1 MPQRLHAEM
10 EGIMKHTETIPRIEL
25 SKEGVYID
33 GQAVVLLSAS
43 LFYFRLPRAE
53 WRDRMRKVRDAG
65 YHAIDVYFPW
75 NFHEPKPGQWEF
87 EEDKDAGAF
96 LRMAAEE
103 GLYVIARPGPYI
115 CSEWDGGAL
124 PAYLF
129 TRSGMKLRDNDPQFL
144 AETAKWYG
152 RIMPIL
158 RRYEY
163 GREGTVICVQ
173 LDNELDFY
181 ACEDPKGY
189 MSALRDLARAEGIG
203 VPLIACAGQGDLFR
217 ASGYAEGIVPTCNF
231 YPDDVQPDFEEKVR
245 AYQQRLSKLGYPLLV
260 TETNRSHYLLRR
272 LLVSGA
278 KLLGPYLQVSGTDF
292 GFTNAANNWGDP
304 LAMLTTDYD
313 FGGMIS
319 PEGHLRPE
327 IHEGRMLGRLIST
340 YGTGL
345 ASGTPD
351 EATAQE
357 IRTSGIKPGVLA
369 GPHVIRFPQG
379 GIVFALANLTGEE
392 AEATVSFDTVS
403 LRRTLPFRI
412 GARECPFFPL
422 GVPMETWGYSGV
434 LEYANA
440 ELVWVTLDQTTSE
453 RYMIFQSDHH
463 TEVCFRFER
472 GSKAEVT
479 SNGAEVDMMNDGS
492 RLRFMHQ
499 DGSRIACLTYED
511 GRRLYVVVCTRDE
524 ALRLTGIGQGRLLL
538 EDRIVWPQPAAAPV
552 DIAWTALELSSDSPL
567 FDQSTVLG
575 RAPNH
580 LEYYGIYRGFGWY
593 EAVLAAPTGDGY
605 CGLMLEEASDI
616 VSVYVNGRYE
626 GTHVPAGGM
635 CYLPGNWTGQDPL
648 ALTVRAEIWGHTN
661 FDDNRLPSIRLQSTK
676 GIKGV
681 TGVRRIR
688 RLTDNWR
695 FKAAS
700 VDALLSEAEKGDLA
714 FAEGT
719 SDASWTVIGW
729 GAWMDTSVH
738 ARGWYR
744 KTIGISEDADAAILH
759 FRDLQCT
766 VKVYINGRE
775 HGVINPRNPF
785 LRLDT
790 GERSLTIACEVNR
803 HYASSAGEILLY
815 EGTRAEEWTLTGGEE
830 QAFWEHAMASMKEAS
845 AILLPYPLRS
855 GGTSW
860 LHAVVPDSNH
870 GRGWRVRVDG
880 KNLKLTVF
888 FNGRVTGRLWTPDST
903 ARPVF
908 SGGDQTSFLLPG
920 SWFAEGAEN
929 RLAIYAEAVARESDG
944 ILRLLEF
951 FPVQS

>member
-1 MPQRLHAEM
+1 
-10 EGIMKHTETIPRIEL
+10 MKHTETIPRIQL
-25 SKEGVYID
+25 SKEGIYID

-53 WRDRMRKVRDAG
+53 WRDRMRKVREAG

-75 NFHEPKPGQWEF
+75 NFHEPEPGQWEF

-144 AETAKWYG
+144 VETAKWYG

-203 VPLIACAGQGDLFR
+203 VPLIACAGQGDLYR
-217 ASGYAEGIVPTCNF
+217 ASGYADGVVPTCNF
-231 YPDDVQPDFEEKVR
+231 YPDDTQPDFEEKVR
-245 AYQQRLSKLGYPLLV
+245 VYQQRLSKLDYPLLV

-304 LAMLTTDYD
+304 LAMLTSDYD

-357 IRTSGIKPGVLA
+357 IRTSGIQPGVLA

-379 GIVFALANLTGEE
+379 GIVFALANLTGVE
-392 AEATVSFDTVS
+392 AETTVSFDTGS

-453 RYMIFQSDHH
+453 RYMIFQSDHQ

-479 SNGAEVDMMNDGS
+479 SNGAEVDMMNDGC

-499 DGSRIACLTYED
+499 DGSRIACLTYGD
-511 GRRLYVVVCTRDE
+511 GRRLYVAVCTRDE
-524 ALRLTGIGQGRLLL
+524 ALRLTGIRQGRLLL
-538 EDRIVWPQPAAAPV
+538 EDRIAWLQPAAAPV
-552 DIAWTALELSSDSPL
+552 DIAWTASELPPDAPL
-567 FDQSTVLG
+567 FDQTTVL
-575 RAPNH
+575 RKAPDH

-605 CGLMLEEASDI
+605 CGLMLDEASDI

-626 GTHVPAGGM
+626 GTHVPAGGI
-635 CYLPGNWTGQDPL
+635 CYLPGKWTGQDPL

-661 FDDNRLPSIRLQSTK
+661 FDDNRLPSIRLHSTK

-681 TGVRRIR
+681 TAVRRIR

-695 FKAAS
+695 FKAES
-700 VDALLSEAEKGDLA
+700 TDALLSEAEKGDRA

-719 SDASWTVIGW
+719 DDASWTVIGW
-729 GAWMDTSVH
+729 GAWMDTAVH

-744 KTIGISEDADAAILH
+744 KTIAISEDADAAILH

-766 VKVYINGRE
+766 VKVYINGRD

-845 AILLPYPLRS
+845 TILLPYPLRS

-860 LHAVVPDSNH
+860 LHAVVPDSNQ

-888 FNGRVTGRLWTPDST
+888 FNGRVAGRLWTPDSSE
-903 ARPVF
+903 RPVF

-920 SWFAEGAEN
+920 SWFAKGEEN
-929 RLAIYAEAVARESDG
+929 RLAIYAEAVERESDG